1 MFQFDDNEASEN
13 FSDSD
18 SAFGL
23 KTLKKIV
30 RILKRLNINNDV
42 SAFMSKSVLDFELF
56 NELKIGVYIIDYNK
70 SNYLYVNEALAGIV
84 GIDQSTLMKSDIQ
97 ILESIIHP
105 ADYNKVLLI
114 VKKGM
119 TMISKLSVKELENIS
134 FKLYYRIKCADGK
147 YSWCMQMNKLI
158 SDEDK
163 INLIDLGSIICLP
176 GYSIKNQVIGYLTIN
191 NKQIEISESIK
202 PQGLLTVLSRREIEI
217 MIQVALGLSSKE
229 ISEIFGLSEQTVKIH
244 RKHILQKL
252 GVNSS
257 IQAIRILEAE
267 RKNNKSL
274 FR

>member
-1 MFQFDDNEASEN
+1 MFQFDDNGASEN
-13 FSDSD
+13 FSDND

-30 RILKRLNINNDV
+30 RILKLLNINNDI
-42 SAFMSKSVLDFELF
+42 SAFMRKSVLDFELF
-56 NELKIGVYIIDYNK
+56 NELNIGVYIIDYTK
-70 SNYLYVNEALAGIV
+70 SNYLYVNEALAGII
-84 GIDQSTLMKSDIQ
+84 GIDQSTLLKSNIRV
-97 ILESIIHP
+97 LESIIHP
-105 ADYNKVLLI
+105 ADYNNVLLI
-114 VKKGM
+114 IKKAM
-119 TMISKLSVKELENIS
+119 TMINKLSSSNRENIS

-158 SDEDK
+158 LDEDK
-163 INLIDLGSIICLP
+163 INWIDLGTIICLP
-176 GYSIKNQVIGYLTIN
+176 DYSINNQVIGYLTIN
-191 NKQIEISESIK
+191 NKQVEITESNK
-202 PQGLLTVLSRREIEI
+202 PQGLLAVLSRREIEI
-217 MIQVALGLSSKE
+217 MIQVAKGLSSRE